1 MSTRDAKHVVQ
12 LTVLVLMFLDI
23 AIFTGLYESDVSSV
37 RSGDLCNL
45 RFFQWWSPPD
55 GRAPWGLFC
64 WSTSPR
70 VGKSEGHSGI
80 SEGFSSLF
88 LFSFLVAEM
97 KRNICAKLYFQPFF
111 LFISIFRTL
120 PGVLSVLVLFLLV
133 LFLFAM
139 MFFKLF
145 SNKKIDGVPVF
156 QKIDGQPYFAVSDSS

>member
-1 MSTRDAKHVVQ
+1 MCIRDRG
-12 LTVLVLMFLDI
+12 
-23 AIFTGLYESDVSSV
+23 IFVPTL
-37 RSGDLCNL
+37 
-45 RFFQWWSPPD
+45 
-55 GRAPWGLFC
+55 
-64 WSTSPR
+64 
-70 VGKSEGHSGI
+70 
-80 SEGFSSLF
+80 
-88 LFSFLVAEM
+88 
-97 KRNICAKLYFQPFF
+97 F

>member
-1 MSTRDAKHVVQ
+1 
-12 LTVLVLMFLDI
+12 
-23 AIFTGLYESDVSSV
+23 
-37 RSGDLCNL
+37 
-45 RFFQWWSPPD
+45 
-55 GRAPWGLFC
+55 
-64 WSTSPR
+64 
-70 VGKSEGHSGI
+70 
-80 SEGFSSLF
+80 
-88 LFSFLVAEM
+88 M

-156 QKIDGQPYFAVSDSS
+156 KKIDGQPYFAVSDSS